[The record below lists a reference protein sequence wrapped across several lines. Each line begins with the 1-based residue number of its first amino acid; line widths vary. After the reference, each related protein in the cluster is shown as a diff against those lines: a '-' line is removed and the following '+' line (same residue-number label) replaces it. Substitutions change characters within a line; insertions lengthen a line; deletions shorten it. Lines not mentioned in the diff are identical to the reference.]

1 MSNGDGENTNSIASI
16 RYYRLTDENAK
27 TFYDEWRLKTMAIIR
42 KKGWSRPFEHPD
54 EDIPTT
60 TPASTASEAQKEM
73 FKSNEEAYDQVLMG
87 CSGVP
92 LGIVRRAGGNV
103 RLAFE
108 LLDEKFAEKDESN
121 LTELLQE
128 FTGCKLEDTETDPD
142 VWFLKI
148 DAINT
153 KLKSINEDYE
163 KKAYEMKAHLL
174 GNLPAGYEDVKT
186 KICGKEADYSV
197 RQIERE
203 IAKKWKRDF
212 FLATPEGSIK
222 STSKQTNVAF
232 NVEDRRGG
240 NPRALPKTKW
250 SGAKKFK
257 GKCRKCGQQ
266 GHKANDCR
274 STKKVCFECGKEG
287 HFARDC
293 TSKSKSETGMFVG
306 MLWCQTIADSKT
318 TKSEE
323 AAGSQFGKYLMDSG
337 ASCHVVG
344 TKEGLVNIH
353 NCKDQVL
360 IGDNSA
366 MEATLEGTL
375 YLETKEKILIRLEQ
389 VKVVPGIAKD
399 IISIG
404 QLVKAGNNVEMGR
417 GQMLIR
423 NPSGG
428 KILIEQRDQPLFYLE
443 ARKVKQGLDHHKVF
457 PILKSSNPS
466 AKNDNHESGWT
477 LVKGKGSSKFNKVI
491 DINDAHELFGHIS
504 EGPLKTILREMKYV
518 IIGDRRSCEACA
530 YAKAKAKGVSKTPSK
545 PAETKGERLYIDISG
560 PYKKTVKGNQFWV
573 LVVDDKTRKAWSF
586 FVPRKTEAR
595 KAFEHLVLKLKG
607 ANVAVKYLRC
617 DNAGENLKGIG
628 EVCRD
633 HGIKLELTAPYTPQT
648 NGVVERK
655 FVTIRDRA
663 QAIML
668 GAQLSHDHQ
677 SQLWAEAIMTATKL
691 HNAVPNMA
699 SSPNSPDQLW
709 YGEHPRI
716 LNHLVQWGR
725 IGYVKERGHVN
736 KLSPKSTKM
745 VCMGYADDHAGDVY
759 RMFNPDTGRVIES
772 RDITWAD
779 WHGSQ
784 AIPESLKM
792 FANGSVDTTD
802 DYIGEDEP
810 PPEPSLPR
818 TTPIEI
824 VDHDMDDPPAG
835 AGRNVDDTPPV
846 NHPQGTPAPTP
857 RPNRLARELA
867 KLNTYYNPTTAG
879 PGAANDNADEPQ
891 ENNNADVQEVFNV
904 QLSSDPGE
912 PKTFQ
917 EAINSPEK
925 GKWIAAIKG
934 ELENFIKRKVWTP
947 TKLTT
952 LREGQ
957 KPIKVKWVFK
967 KKQEQDGSTRCKGRI
982 VVKGYVQIPGV
993 DFTNTHSPVAQDSS
1007 IKVTLALAMAQKD
1020 WTVEMIDIEAAF
1032 LEADLDE
1039 DIYIEWPLGAKEFG
1053 YFTEVEMDQTCLKL
1067 EKAMYGC
1074 VQSPLMFFKTYSKH
1088 LETMGLTQSLADPCI
1103 WYKHD
1108 ENQQLVL
1115 LVAVYVDDC
1124 IVAGTKNEV
1133 ESFKTGV
1140 KKRFNITDLGPIKKH
1155 LGVWYEHRKDN
1166 DGQEYFRMTMEGYKN
1181 DILNDWKEITGKD
1194 AKPAKTPGFPGESLS
1209 KNQGNEVDKESYRKL
1224 LGRLMWFVRKLMPEA
1239 LNSIRE
1245 LAMYMD
1251 NPGEEH
1257 WRAMGRLIG
1266 YIAGQG
1272 EIELRLMKPRDF
1284 KVYAYVDSNYAT
1296 NKETRKSV
1304 TGYFVTIGGCL
1315 VAAAS
1320 KTQPSVTL
1328 SSTEAEYIAASMCAT
1343 EIQFIQ
1349 MLLEELMPTADTRP
1363 ATLFEDNTGAIFL
1376 MENQAVGNRTKHI
1389 DIRWHHLRSLMRG
1402 ENPRLEVVF
1411 TRSESN
1417 FADLATKNVTE
1428 NIHTHLASQLKDGR
1442 IARVIF
1448 DNAEREDVKNRR
1460 ISFVEHRVSE

>member
-1 MSNGDGENTNSIASI
+1 MSNGDENPNSIASI

-42 KKGWSRPFEHPD
+42 KKGWFRPFEHPD
-54 EDIPTT
+54 EEIPTT
-60 TPASTASEAQKEM
+60 TPASTASDEVKEL

-92 LGIVRRAGGNV
+92 LGIVRRARGNV

-163 KKAYEMKAHLL
+163 KKDYEMKAHLL

-186 KICGKEADYSV
+186 KISGKEAEHTV
-197 RQIERE
+197 RDIERE

-212 FLATPEGSIK
+212 ADQVSAKT
-222 STSKQTNVAF
+222 TSKQANVAF
-232 NVEDRRGG
+232 NVEARHGRGST
-240 NPRALPKTKW
+240 KTKW
-250 SGAKKFK
+250 SGVKKFK

-266 GHKANDCR
+266 GHKATDCR

-287 HFARDC
+287 HFAREC
-293 TSKSKSETGMFVG
+293 PSKNKGEMGMFVG
-306 MLWCQTIADSKT
+306 MHWCQTVADSKAS
-318 TKSEE
+318 KSNE
-323 AAGSQFGKYLMDSG
+323 ATGSPFGKYLMDSG

-344 TKEGLVNIH
+344 TEEGLVDLK

-366 MEATLEGTL
+366 MQTTSEGTL
-375 YLETKEKILIRLEQ
+375 YLETRDKVKIRLDQ

-404 QLVKAGNNVEMGR
+404 QLVKAGNKVEMDR
-417 GQMLIR
+417 GHMLLR
-423 NPSGG
+423 NPSGN

-443 ARKVKQGLDHHKVF
+443 AKKERAVLDRHTVS
-457 PILKSSNPS
+457 PLLKSSVGN
-466 AKNDNHESGWT
+466 ATESGWT
-477 LVKGKGSSKFNKVI
+477 MVVKGKNTSKFNKVI

-504 EGPLKTILREMKYV
+504 DGPLKTLLRERNYV

-530 YAKAKAKGVSKTPSK
+530 YAKAKAKGVSKSPSK
-545 PAETKGERLYIDISG
+545 PADTKGERLFIDISG

-573 LVVDDKTRKAWSF
+573 LVVDDKTRKAWSA
-586 FVPRKTEAR
+586 FVPRKTDAR
-595 KAFEHLVLKLKG
+595 KVFEQLVLRLKG
-607 ANVAVKYLRC
+607 ANITVKYLRC

-633 HGIKLELTAPYTPQT
+633 HGIQLELTAPYTPQT

-663 QAIML
+663 QAMML
-668 GAQLSHDHQ
+668 GAQLSNDHQ
-677 SQLWAEAIMTATKL
+677 AQLWAEAVMTATKL
-691 HNAVPNMA
+691 HNAVPNQA
-699 SSPNSPDQLW
+699 SSPNSPDMLW
-709 YGEHPRI
+709 YGQHPRI
-716 LNHLVQWGR
+716 LDHLVQWGR
-725 IGYVKERGHVN
+725 VGYVKERGHIN

-759 RMFNPDTGRVIES
+759 RMYNPDTGRVIES

-784 AIPESLKM
+784 AIPQSLKM
-792 FANGSVDTTD
+792 FAEGQVDVTD
-802 DYIGEDEP
+802 DYIGEDVP
-810 PPEPSLPR
+810 APAPV
-818 TTPIEI
+818 TPAPIDLITADEE
-824 VDHDMDDPPAG
+824 DDPSVG
-835 AGRNVDDTPPV
+835 AGRKET
-846 NHPQGTPAPTP
+846 GTPTVNPPRQGPPAPSP
-857 RPNRLARELA
+857 RPNRVARELA
-867 KLNTYYNPTTAG
+867 KLNTYYNPTMA
-879 PGAANDNADEPQ
+879 ASANDDAPEANAEA
-891 ENNNADVQEVFNV
+891 EAEVQAIFNV

-912 PKTFQ
+912 PKTFH
-917 EAINSPEK
+917 EAITSSDRV
-925 GKWIAAIKG
+925 KWIAAIKG

-947 TKLTT
+947 TKLTK

-1007 IKVTLALAMAQKD
+1007 IKVTLAIAMMFQD

-1032 LEADLDE
+1032 LEAELDE

-1053 YFTEVEMDQTCLKL
+1053 YFSDAEMDGTCLKL

-1088 LETMGLTQSLADPCI
+1088 LESMGLTQSLADPCI
-1103 WYKHD
+1103 WFKQD
-1108 ENQQLVL
+1108 SQQQLIL

-1124 IVAGTKNEV
+1124 IVAGTKDEV

-1140 KKRFNITDLGPIKKH
+1140 KERFNITDLGPIKKH
-1155 LGVWYEHRKDN
+1155 LGVWYEHIKDRS
-1166 DGQEYFRMTMEGYKN
+1166 GQEYFRMTMEGYKN

-1194 AKPAKTPGFPGESLS
+1194 PKPAKTPGFPGETLS
-1209 KNQGNEVDKESYRKL
+1209 KNQGDEVDKENYRKL
-1224 LGRLMWFVRKLMPEA
+1224 LGRLMWFIRKLMPEA

-1257 WRAMGRLIG
+1257 WRAMGRLVG
-1266 YIAGQG
+1266 YIAGQD
-1272 EIELRLMKPRDF
+1272 EVELRLMKPRDF

-1343 EIQFIQ
+1343 EIKFIQ
-1349 MLLEELMPTADTRP
+1349 MLLEELMPTVETRP

-1402 ENPRLEVVF
+1402 ENPRLQVVF
-1411 TRSESN
+1411 TRSENN

-1428 NIHTHLASQLKDGR
+1428 NVHTHLASQLKDGR
-1442 IARVIF
+1442 IAQVIF
-1448 DNAEREDVKNRR
+1448 DNAEREDVKNRH
-1460 ISFVEHRVSE
+1460 ISFVDHFVSE